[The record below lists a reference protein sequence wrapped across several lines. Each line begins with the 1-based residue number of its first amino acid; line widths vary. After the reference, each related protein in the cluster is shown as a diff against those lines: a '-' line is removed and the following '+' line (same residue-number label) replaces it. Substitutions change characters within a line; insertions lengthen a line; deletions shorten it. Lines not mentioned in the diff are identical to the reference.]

1 VRHILQLLLVV
12 CVIPLSAQSSRDRI
26 TATLQK
32 TIADQAQGALREL
45 PQTITSV
52 SCERS
57 VGGKHDYYSEGDYWW
72 PDPANPDGPYVQ
84 RDGES
89 NPNNFNA
96 HRELLI
102 RFSRIMGALG
112 SAYVQRRDER
122 YVIAALRHAKA
133 WFIDADTKM
142 NPSLLYAQAIKG
154 RVTGRGIGIIDT
166 IHLMEVVQTLM
177 VMDRDDAINAGA
189 MSKIKKWFSLYL
201 EWLTT
206 HEYGKEEINAKNNHG
221 TCWVMQVACFAR
233 FVGNNALMDQ
243 CREHFKHVLLPRQME
258 QNGSFPLE
266 LARTKPYGYSIFNLD
281 AIAIICQIL
290 STSTGNLWE
299 FAVGGRTMKK
309 GIEFL
314 YPYIRSKK
322 SWPYRKDIMYWE
334 HLPVAQPFLLF
345 GALAFE
351 ESAWFETW
359 ERLDHDPQNKE
370 VLRNLPVRNPLLW
383 IRQSD

>member
-1 VRHILQLLLVV
+1 
-12 CVIPLSAQSSRDRI
+12 
-26 TATLQK
+26 
-32 TIADQAQGALREL
+32 
-45 PQTITSV
+45 
-52 SCERS
+52 
-57 VGGKHDYYSEGDYWW
+57 
-72 PDPANPDGPYVQ
+72 
-84 RDGES
+84 
-89 NPNNFNA
+89 
-96 HRELLI
+96 
-102 RFSRIMGALG
+102 
-112 SAYVQRRDER
+112 
-122 YVIAALRHAKA
+122 
-133 WFIDADTKM
+133 
-142 NPSLLYAQAIKG
+142 
-154 RVTGRGIGIIDT
+154 
-166 IHLMEVVQTLM
+166 
-177 VMDRDDAINAGA
+177 
-189 MSKIKKWFSLYL
+189 
-201 EWLTT
+201 
-206 HEYGKEEINAKNNHG
+206 
-221 TCWVMQVACFAR
+221 
-233 FVGNNALMDQ
+233 
-243 CREHFKHVLLPRQME
+243 ME